1 MINLILSLIGLW
13 FLHYMM
19 SYGQIEIIKFWRER
33 NNMIK
38 EMESVF
44 HKLQESIITINPEGV
59 SFINLYGKKILN
71 DIHELKSKGKNS
83 KLG

>member
-1 MINLILSLIGLW
+1 
-13 FLHYMM
+13 
-19 SYGQIEIIKFWRER
+19 
-33 NNMIK
+33 MIK